1 VIHLVKRLDQMIQI
15 FVKDAQFACQEDAM
29 SGQEHRVL
37 GLIRTPK
44 MMFQ

>member
-1 VIHLVKRLDQMIQI
+1 MKWLDQMIQI
-15 FVKDAQFACQEDAM
+15 FVKDAQFACREDPVSEQE
-29 SGQEHRVL
+29 QKVL